1 MVVLPTAVKHER
13 HLELVPLVQDFGSSQ
28 ASDRE
33 GPVEAIVLQAK
44 GLRLWLV
51 IRGQNQESPVESS
64 RGCFLA
70 PEGAMVIVELV
81 VWFVLSVRREGPE
94 QDLDAW
100 PVSKLG

>member
-51 IRGQNQESPVESS
+51 VRGQNRESPVESS
-64 RGCFLA
+64 RGCF
-70 PEGAMVIVELV
+70 EGAMVIVELV
-81 VWFVLSVRREGPE
+81 VRFVLSVRREGPE